1 MAAQG
6 KAGQKPDDLTT
17 TCRACR
23 CKVEPAVA
31 WALTTGGPR
40 DTTIRLYCPR
50 CGSQIRRVPQRQ
62 AAASKWRKIAPPE
75 PAENLRLFDTNEAY
89 I

>member
-1 MAAQG
+1 MASQG

-17 TCRACR
+17 ACRACR
-23 CKVEPAVA
+23 IKVKPVA
-31 WALTTGGPR
+31 TWALTAGGPR
-40 DTTIRLYCPR
+40 DTTIRLNCPR
-50 CGSQIRRVPQRQ
+50 CGGQIRRVPQRQ

-75 PAENLRLFDTNEAY
+75 PAENKRLFDTNEAY